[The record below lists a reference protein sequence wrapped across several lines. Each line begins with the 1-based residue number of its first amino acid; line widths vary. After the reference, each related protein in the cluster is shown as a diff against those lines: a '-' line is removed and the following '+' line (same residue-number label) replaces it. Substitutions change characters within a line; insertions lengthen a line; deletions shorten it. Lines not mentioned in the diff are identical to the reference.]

1 MFSSHAHTKPFTM
14 ALFTST
20 ALNCGT
26 ASDGWVKYDGGTF
39 SMEHPADW
47 GVQVQEEGLI
57 RIE

>member
-1 MFSSHAHTKPFTM
+1 M